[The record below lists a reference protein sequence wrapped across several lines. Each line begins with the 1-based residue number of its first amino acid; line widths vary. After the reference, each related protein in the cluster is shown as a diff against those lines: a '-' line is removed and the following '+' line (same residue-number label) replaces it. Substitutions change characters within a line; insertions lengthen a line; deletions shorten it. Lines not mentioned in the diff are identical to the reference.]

1 MATSPAPQ
9 TPAAAP
15 ATDATRRVVTVLIAR
30 HVAPA
35 SVAAFEA
42 AMQGMLSA
50 AAGFAGHLGG
60 QVIRPEDND
69 TPGEPQ
75 TSGDSNAP
83 LLYHVVFAF
92 DNEAHLA
99 AWQDSPER
107 AHWLAQV
114 MPHTVGAQQLHRV
127 TGLDYWFAAPN
138 STTRP
143 APPRWK
149 VATVTWLGIFPT
161 VLMLFLTIAPLMESW
176 YLVPRVMV
184 ITVLVVLIMTW
195 VVAPRLTRWLHPWL
209 HAKS

>member
-1 MATSPAPQ
+1 M
-9 TPAAAP
+9 
-15 ATDATRRVVTVLIAR
+15 
-30 HVAPA
+30 
-35 SVAAFEA
+35 
-42 AMQGMLSA
+42 
-50 AAGFAGHLGG
+50 
-60 QVIRPEDND
+60 
-69 TPGEPQ
+69 
-75 TSGDSNAP
+75 
-83 LLYHVVFAF
+83 
-92 DNEAHLA
+92 A
-99 AWQDSPER
+99 AWQNSAER

-114 MPHTVGAQQLHRV
+114 LPHTVGAQQLHRV

-149 VATVTWLGIFPT
+149 VATVTWMGIFPT